1 MHFVNKA
8 IFGQLIKMAEIT
20 AHKYNVIYKTAD
32 TVILQTFVNNVQ
44 MDFLFQKLVN
54 VWKDNHNTIAHK
66 IV

>member
-54 VWKDNHNTIAHK
+54 V
-66 IV
+66 